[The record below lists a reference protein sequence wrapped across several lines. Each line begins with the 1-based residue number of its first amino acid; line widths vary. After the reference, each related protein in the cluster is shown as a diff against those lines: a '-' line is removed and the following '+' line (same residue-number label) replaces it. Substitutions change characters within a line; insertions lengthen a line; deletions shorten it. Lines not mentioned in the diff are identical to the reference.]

1 MRMRWRDYRATL
13 LVAALSGAFG
23 ALLLQGTVLLT
34 DLVAGGSVGSKESTR
49 LALGLVAVVFFAIAI
64 FVGGIVTANTV
75 GTVIAGRTRDIALL
89 RLVGADAR
97 TLRNR
102 IAVDGILVGL
112 AGALIGTVVGIGL
125 MAALIGVGVST
136 GDIPSGNSTVVSP
149 ALVAPVV
156 VVTLTTWLA
165 SWVGSRRILAVRPV
179 QATAASVESD
189 DDSGRSMVA
198 RRIASIVLIA
208 VGVLLLGGGVV
219 IGMVSMLGVLV
230 GMLGGILSFSGIVL
244 AAPFV
249 MPAVLRLV
257 GRALGPSPTAR
268 LAAENAVRNPARSSR
283 ATIGLVIGV
292 TLVTMFAVATSSYY
306 DMIVRASEQY
316 PEDFAGVDET
326 LAITIGVFSVLF
338 GFSAVIAAVGM
349 VNTLSLSVLQR
360 RRELGLLR
368 ALGFTAGQV
377 RRMVLAE
384 AVQMSVA
391 SVAFGVVLG
400 IVYGWSGAQALLGS
414 MLGGGFVGPSVPWFV
429 IVGAVVVAVVLAAAA
444 SIAPA
449 QRATRVS
456 PVAALAVE

>member
-1 MRMRWRDYRATL
+1 MRMRWREYRATV

-23 ALLLQGTVLLT
+23 SLLLQGSVLLSV
-34 DLVAGGSVGSKESTR
+34 LVSGDSIGQKESAQ

-97 TLRNR
+97 RLRTR
-102 IAVDGILVGL
+102 TAVDGIAVGL
-112 AGALIGTVVGIGL
+112 TGAVIGTLAGIGI
-125 MAALIGVGVST
+125 MAALIAAGVAT
-136 GDIPSGNSTVVSP
+136 GDLPDEDYGVVTF
-149 ALVAPVV
+149 ALLAPVV
-156 VVTLTTWLA
+156 AVTLTTWLS
-165 SWVGSRRILAVRPV
+165 SWIGSRRILAVSPI
-179 QATAASVESD
+179 QASAAAVEPD
-189 DDSGRSMVA
+189 EETIRAATGRRVG
-198 RRIASIVLIA
+198 SIVLVV
-208 VGVLLLGGGVV
+208 VGALLLAAGVV
-219 IGMVSMLGVLV
+219 VGSISMLGVLV
-230 GMLGGILSFSGIVL
+230 GMVGGILSFSGVVL

-257 GRALGPSPTAR
+257 GRAMGSSPTAR

-292 TLVTMFAVATSSYY
+292 TLVTMFAVAAASYY
-306 DMIVRASEQY
+306 DMIMRAAEQY
-316 PEDFAGVDET
+316 PDDFAGVDRT
-326 LAITIGVFSVLF
+326 LVMTIGVFSVLF

-360 RRELGLLR
+360 QRELGLLR

-391 SVAFGVVLG
+391 SVAFGLVLG
-400 IVYGWSGAQALLGS
+400 IVYGWCGAQALLGS
-414 MLGGGFVGPSVPWFV
+414 MLGGGFVGPSVPWF
-429 IVGAVVVAVVLAAAA
+429 ILVGAVLVAAVLAASA
-444 SIAPA
+444 SVAPA
-449 QRATRVS
+449 RRATRVS
-456 PVAALAVE
+456 PVAALAVD

>member
-136 GDIPSGNSTVVSP
+136 GDIPSGGSTVVSP